1 MKTKFIFVSLLL
13 CVGLAMASVNLSG
26 CSAGGHIGSVGGS
39 ASVG

>member
-1 MKTKFIFVSLLL
+1 MKIKFFFITLFL
-13 CVGLAMASVNLSG
+13 CLGLAIASVNLTG